1 MEDLV
6 SVSAIA
12 ERPLTVSDVIAHL
25 QQALSETIVATSKAQ
40 SHHWNVTGM
49 AFGPLHTLF
58 QDIYEDH
65 FAAQDDLAERIKAL
79 GGHADGRPSIA
90 LERSSVAEC
99 AGHLEPQAM
108 VEQLAGDERK
118 LSETIR
124 IAAKAAEDVGDFAS
138 HDLAVERIASHDKF
152 AWILESHRVR

>member
-1 MEDLV
+1 M

-12 ERPLTVSDVIAHL
+12 ERTLTVCDVIEHL

-40 SHHWNVTGM
+40 TYHWNVTGM
-49 AFGPLHTLF
+49 AFGPLHALF

-79 GGHADGRPSIA
+79 GGHADGRPSVA
-90 LERSSVAEC
+90 LQRSSITEC
-99 AGHLEPQAM
+99 AGHLKAEAM

-118 LSETIR
+118 LSETMR
-124 IAAKAAEDVGDFAS
+124 GAARAAEDVGDFAS
-138 HDLAVERIASHDKF
+138 HDLAVDRIAAHDKF
-152 AWILESHRVR
+152 AWMLESHLAR

>member
-1 MEDLV
+1 M

-12 ERPLTVSDVIAHL
+12 ERPLTVCDVIEHL
-25 QQALSETIVATSKAQ
+25 QQALSETIVTTSKAQ
-40 SHHWNVTGM
+40 SYHWNVTGM
-49 AFGPLHTLF
+49 AFGPLHALF

-90 LERSSVAEC
+90 LKRSSVTEC
-99 AGHLEPQAM
+99 AGDQKPEAM

-118 LSETIR
+118 LSETMR
-124 IAAKAAEDVGDFAS
+124 GAAKAAEDVGDCAS
-138 HDLAVERIASHDKF
+138 NDLAVERIATHDKF
-152 AWILESHRVR
+152 AWMLESHLAR

>member
-1 MEDLV
+1 M

-12 ERPLTVSDVIAHL
+12 ERPLSVCDVIEHL

-40 SHHWNVTGM
+40 TYHWNVTGM
-49 AFGPLHTLF
+49 TFGPLHALF

-65 FAAQDDLAERIKAL
+65 FAAQDGLAERIKAL
-79 GGHADGRPSIA
+79 GGYADGRPSVA
-90 LERSSVAEC
+90 LKRSSVAEC
-99 AGHLEPQAM
+99 AGQLKPEAM

-124 IAAKAAEDVGDFAS
+124 SAAKAAEGVGDFAS
-138 HDLAVERIASHDKF
+138 HDLAVERLAVHDKF
-152 AWILESHRVR
+152 AWMLDSHLAR